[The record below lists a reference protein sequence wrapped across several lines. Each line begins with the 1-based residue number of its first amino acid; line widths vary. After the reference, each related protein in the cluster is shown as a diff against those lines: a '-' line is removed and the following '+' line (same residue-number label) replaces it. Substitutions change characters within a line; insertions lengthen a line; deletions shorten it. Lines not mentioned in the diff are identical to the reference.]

1 MAQAEEQVAL
11 LLKTYAPA
19 VHISRS
25 ETQRVGCPYC
35 EGGYTEVT
43 AVHTGEQMQI
53 PGFKDPHQCVLCK
66 RWFKLVPMVQ
76 VKGEAIQ
83 GE

>member
-1 MAQAEEQVAL
+1 MSEQLEVF
-11 LLKTYAPA
+11 LKTHAPA
-19 VHISRS
+19 VHVSRT

-35 EGGYTEVT
+35 EGGYTEIT

-53 PGFKDPHQCVLCK
+53 PGFKEPHKCVLCD